1 MADGLMEPIPVR
13 YEGIDAVEHEIEL
26 GLLGESL
33 IGVSRIVS
41 VCANFVV
48 TGEYRYHYDSH
59 QIRVVT
65 KEPQA
70 KCFELL
76 VFIKA
81 VSQHPIFQGFAG
93 SFVAAIVTYIV
104 AKKSKEPTEA
114 EKRLLALESQITE
127 SGMRDW
133 AIVMKMLSLIE
144 KMADDLHPALRQA
157 VAPVNITC
165 ETLQIGRNEYHP
177 LLINPERKRRILE
190 EEPIEL
196 GDEEEF
202 HVFITEFDKEN
213 ATCKV
218 RFSRHGEE
226 KRIPGTVADPSGKI
240 IDDPYSLA
248 MARAQEIKVMGK
260 LEFQNGEIKRLHI
273 LAIRP

>member
-1 MADGLMEPIPVR
+1 MANEIMEPIPVR
-13 YEGIDAVEHEIEL
+13 YEGIDAADHEIEL

-33 IGVSRIVS
+33 IGVSRIIS

-48 TGEYRYHYDSH
+48 TGEYKFHYDSQ

-76 VFIKA
+76 AFIKA
-81 VSQHPIFQGFAG
+81 VSQHPIFQGLAG
-93 SFVAAIVTYIV
+93 SVVAAIVAYIV
-104 AKKSKEPTEA
+104 AKKSKEPSET
-114 EKRLLALESQITE
+114 EKRLFALESQMME
-127 SGMRDW
+127 SGMRDREV
-133 AIVMKMLSLIE
+133 VMKMLSVIE
-144 KMADDLHPALRQA
+144 KMADDLHPALKQA
-157 VAPVNITC
+157 VAPINVTC
-165 ETLQIGRNEYHP
+165 ETLQIGRHEYHP

-190 EEPIEL
+190 EGPIEF

-226 KRIPGTVADPSGKI
+226 KRIPGSVADPSGKI

-248 MARAQEIKVMGK
+248 MARAEEIKVLGK
-260 LEFQNGEIKRLHI
+260 LEFQDGEIKRLHI